1 MAPDC
6 SGITKLTT
14 LPEDLKRQ
22 ISKTITPILRYRYS
36 RVGLK
41 PSPNG
46 WFLLAK
52 VLGLKE
58 LQQFPKE
65 AILET
70 LRTDRNRFVL
80 AGDLLQVLPQGSAAR
95 HRQIHAAIPESSLPS
110 SLALPLSMRGET
122 RPGIAYGYSESS
134 PLPSRAFQPP
144 VQGRRPFRCVAVCK
158 AHCRESRR
166 QEQIRGVS
174 SSFVIGTAPV
184 YGGRAPFEH

>member
-52 VLGLKE
+52 VLDLKE
-58 LQQFPKE
+58 LQRFPKE

-95 HRQIHAAIPESSLPS
+95 HRQIHAAIPESSRLSSQTFPS
-110 SLALPLSMRGET
+110 PSMGRDH
-122 RPGIAYGYSESS
+122 PSNDDQNKYVESS
-134 PLPSRAFQPP
+134 PTPP
-144 VQGRRPFRCVAVCK
+144 VRIFARART
-158 AHCRESRR
+158 REN
-166 QEQIRGVS
+166 
-174 SSFVIGTAPV
+174 P
-184 YGGRAPFEH
+184 